1 VNKFAINT
9 NTSEIGLCLDCE
21 YARHVEAKENSVYFL
36 CERSLTDPTFPKYPR
51 LPVRQCLGYVKD
63 SRGTFATDPPRRLKL
78 ITGAPVSWQFGE
90 SQLIRL
96 KTQLAS
102 VEFVFG
108 DANPKRIDRRPAPG
122 KWSARENLAHIGR
135 YHEIFLERL
144 HRIVTEPSPRFAR
157 YRAEEDPGW
166 QEWASRPVQEVRTR
180 LAALRL
186 NLVDKI
192 VGLQPREYA
201 RVGIHSS
208 FGEMTLSLWLEFF
221 LVHEAHHLY
230 VILQRLRER

>member
-1 VNKFAINT
+1 MT
-9 NTSEIGLCLDCE
+9 EP
-21 YARHVEAKENSVYFL
+21 HVS
-36 CERSLTDPTFPKYPR
+36 
-51 LPVRQCLGYVKD
+51 G
-63 SRGTFATDPPRRLKL
+63 
-78 ITGAPVSWQFGE
+78 QFSE
-90 SQLIRL
+90 SQLTRV

-102 VEFVFG
+102 VELLFG
-108 DANPKRIDRRPAPG
+108 DANPERIDQRPTSG

-144 HRIVTEPSPRFAR
+144 HSIVTEPSPRFAR

-166 QEWASRPVQEVRTR
+166 EEWASRPIEEVRTR
-180 LAALRL
+180 LTALRL
-186 NLVDKI
+186 NLVDRI
-192 VGLQPREYA
+192 VALQPLDYT

>member
-1 VNKFAINT
+1 MT
-9 NTSEIGLCLDCE
+9 
-21 YARHVEAKENSVYFL
+21 EAL
-36 CERSLTDPTFPKYPR
+36 
-51 LPVRQCLGYVKD
+51 
-63 SRGTFATDPPRRLKL
+63 
-78 ITGAPVSWQFGE
+78 VSWQFGE

-102 VEFVFG
+102 VELLFG
-108 DANPKRIDRRPAPG
+108 DTNPEGIDRRPASG

-166 QEWASRPVQEVRTR
+166 QEWASRPIEEVRIR

-186 NLVDKI
+186 NLVDRI
-192 VGLQPREYA
+192 VTLQPLDYT

-230 VILQRLRER
+230 VILQRLREQ